1 MPETLQLLTVDG
13 VITVYTA
20 GFMLTVAGWAMGWKI
35 GVAIRAIKKM

>member
-1 MPETLQLLTVDG
+1 MPDTLQLLTVDG

-35 GVAIRAIKKM
+35 GVVIGVIKKL